1 MKKRRS
7 LKKKPEPAPQPAPA
21 KEEPAQ
27 QPASDGIRPEF
38 KEAVDAYVKF
48 YDEYVDF
55 MKRYMQNPGDMG
67 LLLEMANWTTKIADM
82 DDKLDG
88 FESGSDG
95 WSAAE
100 TKYWTESYLHIT
112 QSLLAI
118 AQ

>member
-38 KEAVDAYVKF
+38 KEAVD
-48 YDEYVDF
+48 F

-67 LLLEMANWTTKIADM
+67 LLLEMANWTTKVADM

-100 TKYWTESYLHIT
+100 TKYWTEAYLHIT